1 MSRVREREKAQEK
14 NCFFCLSLNVAP
26 PHLPYVRIQKSKKNL
41 IPRPRGH
48 MERRLAELIPCV
60 RRGARVEQR
69 RRDGLVA
76 RARVERRLTVCIA
89 CVGVGARRKKGFD
102 ETDAPRLKGEIWEK
116 WGATYGRNG
125 WVGKTKKTR
134 IKGEI
139 WEKWGA
145 TYGRNGC
152 GGRKQM
158 RSPRMQS
165 ARPRTATC

>member
-1 MSRVREREKAQEK
+1 MCLEKNMSRVREREKAQEK

-76 RARVERRLTVCIA
+76 RARVERRLTVCVA
-89 CVGVGARRKKGFD
+89 CFGVGARRKKGFD

-125 WVGKTKKTR
+125 WVGDETMRTEMGWNK
-134 IKGEI
+134 IK
-139 WEKWGA
+139 
-145 TYGRNGC
+145 
-152 GGRKQM
+152 M
-158 RSPRMQS
+158 
-165 ARPRTATC
+165 

>member
-1 MSRVREREKAQEK
+1 
-14 NCFFCLSLNVAP
+14 
-26 PHLPYVRIQKSKKNL
+26 
-41 IPRPRGH
+41 

-125 WVGKTKKTR
+125 WVGDETMRTEMGWNK
-134 IKGEI
+134 IK
-139 WEKWGA
+139 
-145 TYGRNGC
+145 
-152 GGRKQM
+152 M
-158 RSPRMQS
+158 
-165 ARPRTATC
+165 